1 MCVSRTQKVFSKSL
15 TASHTKCMF
24 SEKCNS
30 YRIAIQ
36 WFHVNQ
42 YLGIPYT
49 KFQPYTSRVLGL
61 GFFKRYS
68 IWVPRL
74 YWFKIIHADDR
85 KNVKLKYNLMLNDI
99 TERPHVKNWVS
110 LVKNMLS
117 NLCFFHVWV
126 SQGVGDEKY
135 FYLYLGK
142 E

>member
-1 MCVSRTQKVFSKSL
+1 MFLKSL

-49 KFQPYTSRVLGL
+49 KFQAYTSRVLGL
-61 GFFKRYS
+61 GFFKRYA

-74 YWFKIIHADDR
+74 RAIKRLHEDAIILISMKNKTIKRHLLIAFHFGFK
-85 KNVKLKYNLMLNDI
+85 Y
-99 TERPHVKNWVS
+99 
-110 LVKNMLS
+110 
-117 NLCFFHVWV
+117 
-126 SQGVGDEKY
+126 
-135 FYLYLGK
+135 
-142 E
+142 